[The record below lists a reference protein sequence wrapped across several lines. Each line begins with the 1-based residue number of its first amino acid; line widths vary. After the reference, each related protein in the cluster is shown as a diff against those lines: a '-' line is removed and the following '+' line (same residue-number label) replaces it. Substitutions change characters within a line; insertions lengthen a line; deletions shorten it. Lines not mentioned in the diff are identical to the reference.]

1 LTKKIYFRRFSKNLY
16 SIAALMPLI
25 DAQLADEP
33 KDGIMLYSFATA
45 QANEV
50 YNEVSHAQVDAIF
63 IAGGPHPSA
72 KPREALE
79 FFDYVVIGEGEET
92 LPELIDVLQ
101 KGKSSAGVLGIAYK
115 ENGQVIFTGYRPM
128 VDLDSYPPFGRILA
142 PLEISRGC
150 PWGCAY
156 CQTPRLCGSK
166 MRHRS
171 IPVIV
176 KYARH
181 HKDIRFT
188 SPNSLAYGSDGRET
202 MLDKVESLLSALAE
216 LEKPIYFGT
225 FPSEVRPE
233 FISGRALE
241 LMNRYCSNRTLNI
254 GGQSGSPRVLK
265 PINRGHGPE
274 EIEVSSQLCLDHGI
288 TPLVDFI
295 FGLPMETQKDQLLT
309 LELAKKIIQ
318 KGGRIRAHYFIP
330 LPGTPLADATPAPIA
345 DFVAAELGRL
355 ALDGMVSG
363 SWMAR
368 GRTV

>member
-1 LTKKIYFRRFSKNLY
+1 LIKKIYFRRFSKNLY
-16 SIAALMPLI
+16 SIAALMPLV

-50 YNEVSHAQVDAIF
+50 YSEVSRAQVDAIF
-63 IAGGPHPSA
+63 VAGGPHPSA
-72 KPREALE
+72 RPREALE

-101 KGKSSAGVLGIAYK
+101 KEESPAGVLGISYI
-115 ENGQVIFTGYRPM
+115 ENGRARFSGFRPA
-128 VDLDSYPPFGRILA
+128 VNLDLYPPFGRILA

-150 PWGCAY
+150 PWKCAY
-156 CQTPRLCGSK
+156 CQTTRLCGSK

-171 IPVIV
+171 VPIIV
-176 KYARH
+176 KYAKH

-188 SPNSLAYGSDGRET
+188 SPNSLAYGSDGRAPR
-202 MLDKVESLLSALAE
+202 LDKVESLLSALGE
-216 LEKPIYFGT
+216 LGKPIYFGT

-233 FISGRALE
+233 FVTDGALE
-241 LMNRYCSNRTLNI
+241 LINRYCSNRVLNI
-254 GGQSGSPRVLK
+254 GGQSGSFKILK
-265 PINRGHGPE
+265 EINRGHGPE
-274 EIEVSSQLCLDHGI
+274 QVETACQLCLEHGI

-295 FGLPMETQKDQLLT
+295 FGLPMETEEDQLLT
-309 LELAKKIIQ
+309 LALAKSIIQ
-318 KGGRIRAHYFIP
+318 RGGRARAHHFMP
-330 LPGTPLADATPAPIA
+330 LPGTPLAETTPAPLA

-355 ALDGMVSG
+355 ALEGKITG

-368 GRTV
+368 GRTA